1 MLEFSDKVFKAA
13 IITMF
18 NDIKTNTFIINGQIG
33 NYNRKIENIKKN
45 QMKILELNIWN
56 LKIHWMDLMAK

>member
-13 IITMF
+13 IIIMF
-18 NDIKTNTFIINGQIG
+18 NDIKTKTFIMNGQIG

-45 QMKILELNIWN
+45 QMEILELSGI
-56 LKIHWMDLMAK
+56 